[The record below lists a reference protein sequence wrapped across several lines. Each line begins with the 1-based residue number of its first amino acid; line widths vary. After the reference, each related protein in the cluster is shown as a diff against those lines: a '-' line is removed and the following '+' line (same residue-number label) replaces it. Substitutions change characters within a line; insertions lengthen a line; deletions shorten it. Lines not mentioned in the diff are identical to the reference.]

1 MNEHVPEYDIAALY
15 EAMAQDVNAAELG
28 IEVRTRGDLVYL
40 EGAVATAE
48 RRSAVEELARRMLPR
63 ATIHNDLTVDGQGVP
78 NEAEEIQ

>member
-40 EGAVATAE
+40 EGTVATPE
-48 RRSAVEELARRMLPR
+48 RRKAVEELAQRMLPD
-63 ATIHNDLTVDGQGVP
+63 ATIHNDLTVDAQGLP
-78 NEAEEIQ
+78 NEAEEIR